1 VSESLEIAPVTVPKL
16 STATVGRE
24 ARVAVAVAKES
35 RMKIFFI
42 LGRGKISVMW
52 KDGKWKLKV

>member
-1 VSESLEIAPVTVPKL
+1 MSESLEIAPVTVPKL
-16 STATVGRE
+16 SMFTVGRE

-42 LGRGKISVMW
+42 LVRGKSVMENEI
-52 KDGKWKLKV
+52 KMQLV